1 MFGEKVQMAAPLSKG
16 AGVGDDFFWTSSMPI
31 VLASAFTTRGRVKVA
46 RMENNFMIGALFL
59 VALNENGV
67 RDFVRCHDLMKR
79 ERNPQRKD
87 GEKIFLFMSSYYW
100 TL

>member
-1 MFGEKVQMAAPLSKG
+1 MSAGVRAPFLQLPPTVLQQGGKPLVFGKQPMFGEKVQMAAPLSKG

-67 RDFVRCHDLMKR
+67 RC
-79 ERNPQRKD
+79 E
-87 GEKIFLFMSSYYW
+87 
-100 TL
+100 